1 MTDAR
6 SDLRSYGRFA
16 LGAASSAAATYLL
29 FLAFAHSGTL
39 VELGIFGIYS
49 AASAGVVN
57 FVVALTEQ
65 RIAQEAVR
73 DVSRGGAAA
82 ELVRY
87 SLSRVLAVVL
97 AALVVGLVALAVSS
111 TMPLAMAAA
120 AAVLGQGV
128 LGVALG
134 PRVMG
139 SSGRSQLFLQLG
151 GALATLCVAA
161 WVVFSA
167 GRLSGSTMLWLL
179 GGARGAAALLP
190 LARDVARRGASFSGL
205 VGLLLG
211 SRGSRRDTR
220 HLAALQGSNALLGTL
235 DTLVVGTAGSAA
247 VGAYQLVQRPMQG
260 LAVLNG
266 ALGQLALNR
275 SAHPAGARL
284 SVRRLVSTGLVLTAA
299 WLVLAALA
307 GWFARSTAP
316 PGVEL
321 AWSLFLG
328 LGAAAGIASMA
339 AIAGP
344 HLILRG
350 ASGAVLV
357 GSLLQV
363 LVVAVVGWFA
373 VTALGFGGMVLAVLA
388 ARAVAVVVQVR
399 ALRALNG
406 EARE

>member
-1 MTDAR
+1 MTVVS

-29 FLAFAHSGTL
+29 FLAFAHAGTL
-39 VELGIFGIYS
+39 AELGTFGIYG
-49 AASAGVVN
+49 AVSAGVVN
-57 FVVALTEQ
+57 FVVTLTEQ

-73 DVSRGGAAA
+73 DASRDGAAA

-87 SLSRVLAVVL
+87 SLARVLTVLL
-97 AALVVGLVALAVSS
+97 AAAVVGLVALAASGAVQ
-111 TMPLAMAAA
+111 LALAAA
-120 AAVLGQGV
+120 FAVLGQGA

-139 SSGRSQLFLQLG
+139 SSGRSQLALQLG
-151 GALATLCVAA
+151 AALATLGVAA
-161 WVVFSA
+161 WVVTSA
-167 GRLSGSTMLWLL
+167 DGLSGSTMLWLL
-179 GGARGAAALLP
+179 GGARGMAALLP
-190 LARDVARRGASFSGL
+190 LAQDVARRGASLSGL
-205 VGLLLG
+205 LGLLLG
-211 SRGSRRDTR
+211 SRRSRRDTR

-235 DTLVVGTAGSAA
+235 DTVVVATAGSVA
-247 VGAYQLVQRPMQG
+247 VGAYQLVQRPLQG

-275 SAHPAGARL
+275 SASPAGARL
-284 SVRRLVSTGLVLTAA
+284 SVRRLVRTGLVLTGA
-299 WLVLAALA
+299 WLVLAVLA

-321 AWSLFLG
+321 AWPLFLG
-328 LGAAAGIASMA
+328 LGAAAGIATMA

-357 GSLLQV
+357 GSLLQL

-373 VTALGFGGMVLAVLA
+373 VAALGYGGMVLAVLA
-388 ARAVAVVVQVR
+388 ARAAAVVVQVR
-399 ALRALNG
+399 ALRTLNEG
-406 EARE
+406 SGA